1 MSWAYTFLYVVGG
14 YLALGALVG
23 LVFLVYAL
31 PRVDP
36 AGKGSSILFRL
47 LVFPGSPD
55 VYQAALAEGLIET
68 LAEAGALVTPVTL
81 SITDDDAAPT
91 NILVLEWTGGSAPAF
106 MERLAEQGVKASYLG
121 GTKVRMVTHA
131 GISPA
136 DVDYAVETTARVA
149 KEALAV
155 AG

>member
-47 LVFPGSPD
+47 LVFPGCVLLWP
-55 VYQAALAEGLIET
+55 ALI
-68 LAEAGALVTPVTL
+68 
-81 SITDDDAAPT
+81 
-91 NILVLEWTGGSAPAF
+91 
-106 MERLAEQGVKASYLG
+106 
-121 GTKVRMVTHA
+121 
-131 GISPA
+131 
-136 DVDYAVETTARVA
+136 ARWRR
-149 KEALAV
+149 
-155 AG
+155 G